1 MSQKFGQLTRY
12 GAIAKALPHLGPQ
25 GRIFFVGSSSS
36 AWIGDLTQI
45 LAPDEDGTTRTFTSL
60 SSAITAAEANR
71 GDVILLLPGFT
82 TTCTGAGTIT
92 VSKAGVSIIG
102 LGEGNARATVS
113 YSTAV
118 AASFDITA
126 ANVTV
131 DNVIFDMTGV
141 DAITAGIN
149 VQAAGVTIRNCRIIN
164 ASASAQA
171 TLCVLTNAS
180 ATRFKFIDNEVTGTT
195 DAGTTAA
202 VRIVGGD
209 SIVVENCTFFGAYGS
224 GNGAIENITTAS
236 TNLKIRDNCINNAT
250 AGSTKAIVLVA
261 GTTGQIA
268 RNYMQILSGTAPI
281 TGAGISWVGGN
292 YYAATIAT
300 AGTLI

>member
-1 MSQKFGQLTRY
+1 MSQKFGQMSRY

-25 GRIFFVGSSSS
+25 GKVFFVASSSS
-36 AWIGDLTQI
+36 AFTGDLTQFMH
-45 LAPDEDGTTRTFTSL
+45 PDEDGDTRTFTSL
-60 SSAITAAEANR
+60 PSAITAAVASR
-71 GDVILLLPGFT
+71 GDVIVLLPGFT
-82 TTCTGAGTIT
+82 ATCTGAGTIT
-92 VSKAGVSIIG
+92 VNKAGVTIVS
-102 LGEGNARATVS
+102 LGEGNARATIS

-118 AASFDITA
+118 SASFDITA
-126 ANVTV
+126 ANVTI

-171 TLCVLTNAS
+171 TLCVLTNAT
-180 ATRFKFIDNEVTGTT
+180 ANRFSFIGNNVTGTS

-209 SIVVENCTFFGAYGS
+209 SITVKDNFFSGAYSSGVGAVENL
-224 GNGAIENITTAS
+224 TTAT
-236 TNLKIRDNCINNAT
+236 TNCNVDGNKINNLTASST
-250 AGSTKAIVLVA
+250 KAMVFVAGST
-261 GTTGQIA
+261 GQIS

-281 TGAGISWVGGN
+281 TGAAMSWVGAN